1 MIGGIIV
8 ALIWWVIGAQRIMP
22 AILRTDFFSL
32 ARAAY
37 LNLVGHLLF
46 GIVLGAIFAF
56 QQEGSAG

>member
-1 MIGGIIV
+1 V

-56 QQEGSAG
+56 QQEGSAD